1 MKHRRWFVIA
11 LITLHSSLF
20 TGLTGCE
27 SLQKK
32 FTRKPKTPV
41 ERPQP
46 VVSFRNYM
54 EGATLMDRYRKHYAM
69 FAYWN
74 DQLIT
79 ELQQPRDMNPKRA
92 QRASKE
98 TLQELRILSEL
109 LREDAAAELQPMIEE
124 RARLD
129 QHLQDSMT
137 GGTQLRNTARTLETQ
152 TRQITRRFDWRR
164 VQDRLKP
171 VEDARAD

>member
-1 MKHRRWFVIA
+1 MKNRRWFVIA

-20 TGLTGCE
+20 TGLVGCE

-54 EGATLMDRYRKHYAM
+54 EGATPMDRYRKHYAM

-79 ELQQPRDMNPKRA
+79 ELQQPRDMNPKRV
-92 QRASKE
+92 QRASEE

-129 QHLQDSMT
+129 QHLQGSMT